1 MILSNQAAALN
12 RNTVM
17 VSRCFLPSSSSDG
30 VRSVVLNS
38 HSYCRRRRWLSST
51 SVPLASPF
59 PRRPLPP
66 MPRVMPSQQQAPLA
80 SNVTTRSWRRLK
92 NEWWDSGRILLTLGW
107 GGLAVLVLDRYLQRQ
122 QRTQRREA
130 VQMVKTMEE
139 EIARDKRQLHWRWR
153 GAPVLFHCVIRRA
166 YKPMSGSHGLRGVEV
181 GDVVEILQEGVGPD
195 KAYNLCRMRGKKGS
209 GAGVGEEEGDDFQIG
224 WFPIPFMEKVAPPP
238 QNNKPSLW
246 RRILRRD

>member
-1 MILSNQAAALN
+1 MMLSKQAATLN

-17 VSRCFLPSSSSDG
+17 ASRCVLSSSSSDG
-30 VRSVVLNS
+30 VRSVVLNR
-38 HSYCRRRRWLSST
+38 HSYCCRRRRWLSSSA

-66 MPRVMPSQQQAPLA
+66 MPRVLPSQQQAPLIAGEA
-80 SNVTTRSWRRLK
+80 STATNARSWRRLK

-122 QRTQRREA
+122 QRAQRREA

-139 EIARDKRQLHWRWR
+139 EIARDKRRLHETWRD
-153 GAPVLFHCVIRRA
+153 APVLFHCVIRRA
-166 YKPMSGSHGLRGVEV
+166 YKSMSGSHGLRGVEV

-195 KAYNLCRMRGKKGS
+195 KAYNLCRLRGKKNGS
-209 GAGVGEEEGDDFQIG
+209 MTRQE
-224 WFPIPFMEKVAPPP
+224 
-238 QNNKPSLW
+238 
-246 RRILRRD
+246 R